1 MRVRNPPPLPE
12 FKTVYTVIY
21 KYYEGADMEEEV
33 WKTVIYN
40 GCIYNNIEVSN
51 IGRLRNSRNGHI
63 YKQTIN
69 HEGYYGVC
77 ISLGS
82 RSNKKMFKVHKA
94 VAEAFI
100 NNPDN
105 KPHVNHKDGNKL
117 NNNANNLEWI
127 TNQENI
133 IHARDNGML
142 HPLAGEQ
149 HRFSKLT
156 EEDVRYIRTHY
167 IPKDETYGCKALAKK
182 FNVDHSTISEIYHRK
197 AWKHVA

>member
-1 MRVRNPPPLPE
+1 
-12 FKTVYTVIY
+12 
-21 KYYEGADMEEEV
+21 MEEEI
-33 WKTVIYN
+33 WKTVVYN
-40 GCIYNNIEVSN
+40 GEVYDRFEVSN
-51 IGRLRNSRNGHI
+51 TGQLRNTQTGHI
-63 YKQTIN
+63 YKLCISKT
-69 HEGYYGVC
+69 GYWQVC
-77 ISLGS
+77 VSLGS
-82 RSNKKMFKVHKA
+82 RQNKKVFKIHKA

-117 NNNANNLEWI
+117 NNNANNLEWM

-156 EEDVRYIRTHY
+156 EEDVRYIRTNY

-182 FNVDHSTISEIYHRK
+182 FNVDHSTISEIYNRK
-197 AWKHVA
+197 SWKHVA

>member
-1 MRVRNPPPLPE
+1 M
-12 FKTVYTVIY
+12 
-21 KYYEGADMEEEV
+21 

-63 YKQTIN
+63 YAQTIN

-77 ISLGS
+77 ISLGG

-142 HPLAGEQ
+142 RQLAGEQ

-156 EEDVRYIRTHY
+156 EEDVRYIRAHY
-167 IPKDETYGCKALAKK
+167 IPKDETYGCRALAKK
-182 FNVDHSTISEIYHRK
+182 FNVDHSTISEIYNRK